1 MSATG
6 TNSPPNPEGSAHAI
20 DLGADRLGGRSD
32 DVYAALLVAHS
43 GLTAEESAALDARL
57 ILVLLNLV
65 GDADTAIAAI
75 RHARDR

>member
-1 MSATG
+1 MSAPG
-6 TNSPPNPEGSAHAI
+6 HGGPSGAAAQPHAL

>member
-1 MSATG
+1 MS
-6 TNSPPNPEGSAHAI
+6 GSDAKPASADPAI

-75 RHARDR
+75 RHARTL

>member
-1 MSATG
+1 MSG
-6 TNSPPNPEGSAHAI
+6 PDPVNPTSAERSAAAVN
-20 DLGADRLGGRSD
+20 LGADRLGGRSD

-75 RHARDR
+75 RHARNL

>member
-1 MSATG
+1 MSAPG
-6 TNSPPNPEGSAHAI
+6 HGGPSGSAGQPHPT

>member
-1 MSATG
+1 MSAAG
-6 TNSPPNPEGSAHAI
+6 NGSPSTPGGSAHAI

-65 GDADTAIAAI
+65 GDADAAIAAI
-75 RHARDR
+75 RHARDL

>member
-1 MSATG
+1 MSSDRTMPAATEPSG
-6 TNSPPNPEGSAHAI
+6 GPI

>member
-1 MSATG
+1 MSAPGHGGPSGAATQL
-6 TNSPPNPEGSAHAI
+6 HAI

-75 RHARDR
+75 RHARNL

>member
-1 MSATG
+1 MS
-6 TNSPPNPEGSAHAI
+6 GSDHKMPASSERSGAAI

-32 DVYAALLVAHS
+32 DVYAALLFAHS
-43 GLTAEESAALDARL
+43 GLTAEESAGLDARL

-75 RHARDR
+75 RHARDL

>member
-1 MSATG
+1 MSAPG
-6 TNSPPNPEGSAHAI
+6 HDGPSNSAAQPHPL
-20 DLGADRLGGRSD
+20 DLGTDRLGGRSD

-75 RHARDR
+75 RHACDR

>member
-1 MSATG
+1 MSAAG
-6 TNSPPNPEGSAHAI
+6 NGSPSGPGGSAHPL

>member
-1 MSATG
+1 MSAAGNNGPSTSG
-6 TNSPPNPEGSAHAI
+6 GAANAI
-20 DLGADRLGGRSD
+20 DLGSDRLGGRSD

>member
-1 MSATG
+1 MSGSDQANPASAGGSPATL
-6 TNSPPNPEGSAHAI
+6 

-65 GDADTAIAAI
+65 GDADAAIAAI
-75 RHARDR
+75 RHARNL

>member
-1 MSATG
+1 MSATENG
-6 TNSPPNPEGSAHAI
+6 DPSPSESAGKPL